1 MCPQLTAWV
10 KEYTKIKGVPTT
22 TRASPSSA
30 VINFLNFCK
39 INKIPLGK
47 NCLDIGCGN
56 GRNSLYL
63 AQKGFKITAIDFVP
77 KALELLKQKAKE
89 QNVLSKI
96 NILKI
101 DFSKNLPFKSN
112 SFDWAIDIVSTT
124 SLDKDELQVFE
135 KELRRVLKPGG
146 LFLTYVHSKEDEYLK
161 NKINKEG
168 FYKIPESGLIEHAWS
183 REELL
188 ELYKNWELICLK
200 KREKKDLFYGKPYTR
215 ILWWAV
221 FRKI

>member
-1 MCPQLTAWV
+1 MLSQLKAWNR
-10 KEYTKIKGVPTT
+10 EYTSIKGIPTT
-22 TRASPSSA
+22 TRTSPSSA
-30 VINFLNFCK
+30 VINFLNFCQK
-39 INKIPLGK
+39 NRINLGSK
-47 NCLDIGCGN
+47 VLDIGCGN

-63 AQKGFKITAIDFVP
+63 AQKGFKITAIDFVS

-101 DFSKNLPFKSN
+101 DFSKNLPLKSN

-124 SLDKDELQVFE
+124 SLDKNELQIFE

-161 NKINKEG
+161 NKINKNG
-168 FYKIPESGLIEHAWS
+168 FYKVPESGLVEHAWS
-183 REELL
+183 RKELL
-188 ELYKNWELICLK
+188 ELYKNWELIYLK
-200 KREKKDLFYGKPYTR
+200 KRKKKDLFYGKLYTR